1 MFGIALF
8 QMRALQFVLFCF
20 AAFAAY
26 ATYKNRVLSYI
37 AVFLAAAW
45 LLVLKGYEYIPSG
58 RLPMD
63 LSAIS
68 YFLYGTCVILPFRP
82 AKVTASQL
90 ATLCGLVYGLCVI
103 VRPESFYSRDPDE
116 FVRYFAMVNHAM
128 LFFGGLAMMGHVRF
142 KWTDIFWTLGIV
154 AAVVIYTEICVA
166 CGVAEG
172 NAIFSQILNGSII
185 REVLPNFSMP
195 WWYYIAY
202 YAALLT
208 AVAAWLGLTYV
219 INRKATSKDLKA
231 RFFTY

>member
-1 MFGIALF
+1 MFGIAFF
-8 QMRALQFVLFCF
+8 QMRILQILLFF
-20 AAFAAY
+20 LASFAAY
-26 ATYKNRVLSYI
+26 ATYKNRVLSYV
-37 AVFLAAAW
+37 AVFSVAIW
-45 LLVLKGYEYIPSG
+45 FLVIKGIEYIPTG

-68 YFLYGTCVILPFRP
+68 YFLYGVCVILPLRP
-82 AKVTASQL
+82 AKVAASQV
-90 ATLCGLVYGLCVI
+90 ATLCGLVYGICVI
-103 VRPESFYSRDPDE
+103 VHPQSFYARDSDE
-116 FVRYFAMVNHAM
+116 FARYFAMTNHAM

-172 NAIFSQILNGSII
+172 NAIFSQIVNGSII
-185 REVLPNFSMP
+185 HEAFPDFSMP

-202 YAALLT
+202 YATLSVVLAL
-208 AVAAWLGLTYV
+208 WLALTYAV
-219 INRKATSKDLKA
+219 NRKAAKHLKA